1 METVYSFLYKLA
13 LDVLTGLRYKR
24 HAASVQRGSGQK
36 IHLLLEFAGEQGEVA
51 DSWYTGNFDETYDD
65 VVKGCEGLLRF
76 VQLTLTK

>member
-1 METVYSFLYKLA
+1 MDLENMR
-13 LDVLTGLRYKR
+13 DM
-24 HAASVQRGSGQK
+24 QRLFNGDPDKK

-51 DSWYTGNFDETYDD
+51 DPWYTGNFDETYDD